1 MLVHL
6 ENMTTINYCLT
17 LAFHDMNLY
26 IQLKGGLGNQMFQ
39 YAKGLSALEQAPQY
53 TNLILDCSFYDGQE
67 RKIIKNGL
75 TGRNFDLDI
84 FDLKHNRCEDVPPGG
99 HMLEGWFQNIEEFDN
114 VINEVKENFKFLNKF
129 PDNIQNLYEEIK
141 SKGNSV
147 SVHIR
152 RGDFVSNPTAA
163 EFNFQLDFPYYKGA
177 MNIIENNNE
186 SIHYYIF
193 SEDIDWCKEN
203 LHNITSY
210 PITFVDD
217 SYCGDRDSGH
227 FYLMQSC
234 NNHIIANST
243 YSWWAAFLSN
253 SKTTIGPKKWT
264 KEMNGSDI
272 MLDDWIII

>member
-1 MLVHL
+1 
-6 ENMTTINYCLT
+6 
-17 LAFHDMNLY
+17 MNFFSKFFKKKSSKSEKEKSYLP
-26 IQLKGGLGNQMFQ
+26 KKK
-39 YAKGLSALEQAPQY
+39 A
-53 TNLILDCSFYDGQE
+53 
-67 RKIIKNGL
+67 
-75 TGRNFDLDI
+75 
-84 FDLKHNRCEDVPPGG
+84 V
-99 HMLEGWFQNIEEFDN
+99 IEERFILKFIENGGKFLYCENLD
-114 VINEVKENFKFLNKF
+114 EVKENFKFANKF

-141 SKGNSV
+141 SKENSV

-163 EFNFQLDFPYYKGA
+163 SFNAQLGSPYYSKA
-177 MNIIENNNE
+177 MNILEKNNK

-210 PITFVDD
+210 PMTFVDD

-227 FYLMQSC
+227 FYLMKSC

-253 SKTTIGPKKWT
+253 SKITIGPKKWT